1 MSDIDLEEKSLGII
15 LLEINEK
22 IRTWRMNPIIASS
35 PLETQTQINLLY
47 EELILIEEKMF
58 RLREKRKNIEIQE
71 IKDKELI
78 GESEKVQLDKDYSDS
93 LKCPIC
99 HSNIKDIKLS
109 CGHMVCKTCSIDV
122 IKVLKMKCPLCRVIS
137 TDLNEVKYKN
147 KYLKYKMKYLNLK
160 NN

>member
-1 MSDIDLEEKSLGII
+1 MSDINLEERSLESQ
-15 LLEINEK
+15 LLEINDK
-22 IRTWRMNPIIASS
+22 IQTWRMNPIIASS
-35 PLETQTQINLLY
+35 SHETQTKINALY
-47 EELILIEEKMF
+47 KELIRIEREIFK
-58 RLREKRKNIEIQE
+58 LREKRKNIKIQE

-78 GESEKVQLDKDYSDS
+78 GESEKVQEDKDYSEL

-122 IKVLKMKCPLCRVIS
+122 IKVLQMKCPLCRVIS